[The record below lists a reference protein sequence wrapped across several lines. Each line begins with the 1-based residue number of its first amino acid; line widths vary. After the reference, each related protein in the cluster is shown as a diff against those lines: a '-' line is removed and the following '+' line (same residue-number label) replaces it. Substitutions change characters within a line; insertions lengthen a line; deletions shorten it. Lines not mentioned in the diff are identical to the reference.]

1 MMETPSSV
9 SLLKP
14 RLRLL
19 RRRPNLLTPD
29 NGKTDVV
36 SSSASNDFA
45 SSSEEE
51 DNQSTPVT
59 SLGVEPGP
67 SRISLSSLSIDPI
80 PADTPAARLRALL
93 TLTPRSPPTT
103 SSIARE
109 NLDEL
114 FSRALDSDISY
125 ESLHDISPL
134 GAWIG
139 TPSQPTVKPVTV
151 DTPISSPGSNS
162 PPPRTPAPP
171 GAWAATPNQPI
182 VRAATIDT
190 PVPSP
195 CPNSLLP
202 HTPAPPGG
210 WMATPNQPTAQALT
224 MNDSQFGT
232 IGRRRSLLK
241 VRFDI
246 SETESSVAGDDRSSL
261 LSAIRSDNPEVPE
274 LPERGVFHSPRPLH
288 KSPMV
293 RVVDSYGRDADDAA
307 ASEAESSHD
316 QIDQADM
323 DMGTHSPSHP
333 IVLASPTNTSDT
345 IARMKL
351 TLQEL
356 HQGLSDADRSAD
368 EFGFNS
374 DHLAKLDKVSTTARL
389 ARSELAQKV
398 QREAA
403 KESEISMRKAPPWTK
418 RLLQNGTNVGW
429 NRTHVYCILFVQLLL
444 ILVMWRYAHVE
455 ARRLF
460 YTTYYD
466 PLYPELYSLDGS
478 PDFVRALSPSPS
490 WTAPLSWENI
500 RREGWRTATVEIGR
514 AFRHARDRVLDG
526 WPENSCSRTE
536 RPT

>member
-1 MMETPSSV
+1 MEAPSSV

-29 NGKTDVV
+29 NGKTGVV
-36 SSSASNDFA
+36 SPSTSNDFA

-51 DNQSTPVT
+51 VDQSTPVT

-114 FSRALDSDISY
+114 FSRALDSDVSS
-125 ESLHDISPL
+125 ESLHEISPL
-134 GAWIG
+134 GAWMG
-139 TPSQPTVKPVTV
+139 TPNQPTVKSVTV
-151 DTPISSPGSNS
+151 DTPISSPGSS
-162 PPPRTPAPP
+162 APPPHTPAPP

-182 VRAATIDT
+182 IKAVTVNT
-190 PVPSP
+190 LVSSP
-195 CPNSLLP
+195 CPNSLPP

-210 WMATPNQPTAQALT
+210 WMATPNQPTIQALM

-246 SETESSVAGDDRSSL
+246 SESESSIVGDDPSAL
-261 LSAIRSDNPEVPE
+261 LSAVRSDNPEVPE
-274 LPERGVFHSPRPLH
+274 LPERGALHSQRPLY

-293 RVVDSYGRDADDAA
+293 RVVDAYGRDADDVA

-316 QIDQADM
+316 QINQADMDM

-333 IVLASPTNTSDT
+333 IVPASPTNTSDT

-356 HQGLSDADRSAD
+356 HQGLSDADRCAFS
-368 EFGFNS
+368 S
-374 DHLAKLDKVSTTARL
+374 QS
-389 ARSELAQKV
+389 
-398 QREAA
+398 
-403 KESEISMRKAPPWTK
+403 
-418 RLLQNGTNVGW
+418 
-429 NRTHVYCILFVQLLL
+429 
-444 ILVMWRYAHVE
+444 LV
-455 ARRLF
+455 
-460 YTTYYD
+460 
-466 PLYPELYSLDGS
+466 
-478 PDFVRALSPSPS
+478 
-490 WTAPLSWENI
+490 
-500 RREGWRTATVEIGR
+500 
-514 AFRHARDRVLDG
+514 RV
-526 WPENSCSRTE
+526 
-536 RPT
+536 